1 MQEKNGK
8 LEIKLE
14 DNNKKMMEILDH
26 KFEAIESNTIKNNQK
41 IV

>member
-1 MQEKNGK
+1 MYEKNGK

-14 DNNKKMMEILDH
+14 DNNKTILEILDR
-26 KFEAIESNTIKNNQK
+26 KFEAIESITIKNNQK

>member
-8 LEIKLE
+8 LETKLE
-14 DNNKKMMEILDH
+14 DNNRKFMQILDH
-26 KFEAIESNTIKNNQK
+26 KFEAIESITLKNNQK